1 METVVRKYLTSAIAL
16 LWVGGQIF
24 VAFSPVSGMLIRPL
38 HVGLAL
44 IIVFL
49 SKPAILRKPDVSL
62 AIDLF
67 FSAAVFFYMIHL
79 LVSADRIETR
89 IPFVDELT
97 GSDIFLSIIL
107 IVLLL
112 EAGRRVLGRS
122 MTIVALVFVCYSFFR
137 ANLPRR

>member
-1 METVVRKYLTSAIAL
+1 METVVRKYLTSGVAL
-16 LWVGGQIF
+16 LWVAGQIF

-49 SKPAILRKPDVSL
+49 SKPAILRKPAVSL
-62 AIDLF
+62 AIDLT
-67 FSAAVFFYMIHL
+67 FSAAVFFYMIHVL
-79 LVSADRIETR
+79 ASSDRIETR

-97 GSDIFLSIIL
+97 GSDIFLSIML

-112 EAGRRVLGRS
+112 EAGHRVLGWS
-122 MTIVALVFVCYSFFR
+122 MTIITIIL
-137 ANLPRR
+137 